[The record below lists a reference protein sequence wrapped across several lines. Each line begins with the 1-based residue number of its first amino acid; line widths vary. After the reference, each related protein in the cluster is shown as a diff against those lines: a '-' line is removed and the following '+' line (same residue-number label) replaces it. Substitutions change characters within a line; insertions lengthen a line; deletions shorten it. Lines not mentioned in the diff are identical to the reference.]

1 MNSIVSDTGVTL
13 TQMLI
18 REFYWTGL
26 AVNSIVSDTGVTLTQ
41 MLIRES
47 VIGLV

>member
-1 MNSIVSDTGVTL
+1 L

-26 AVNSIVSDTGVTLTQ
+26 TVNSIVSDTRVTLTQ

-47 VIGLV
+47 FIGLI